1 VSFRCPTC
9 RDPLA
14 QETEHL
20 VCRRCERHYPL
31 VRGIPDFRTES
42 GYWCNVSRQVLRELV
57 DDARTSGDWRA
68 AANRHVPDYVEHFT
82 SRGRADFRFLLPLDR
97 TSVVLDA
104 GAMWGGI
111 TVPMAPEAGTVYAV
125 DKTLETIEFLDLRAK
140 QSGLGN
146 VRVCACGLDKLP
158 FQDGFFDI
166 VILSGV
172 LEWVA
177 VDEETVLARD
187 YFQPRHDRRSYGLA
201 PERVQTDV
209 LTELRR
215 VLKATGVL
223 CLAIE
228 NRYGLPYFLGKPDDH
243 VNVRF
248 VPLLPRRLANLVTQ
262 WRLNSPYRTYTHSDR
277 ALRSMLGEAG
287 FDTVKVMGCSPHYIE
302 PDFICNQVRARYY
315 LRKHRHRLGRK
326 YGLMSRLLPASL
338 LSKTIPSFVVLAG
351 GANGT
356 QTEQAKLARVFDDA
370 MAHKAVGPVR
380 ELALVDSRKGDDL
393 PACFEVWTA
402 DGSVPSHFCKVAR
415 DPGAAAIL
423 KDECENMGR
432 FHAACREPFGAVV
445 PPQALVERD
454 DVRMLIYR
462 HLGGK
467 VSTPK
472 ALYRGFLATRR
483 LEHAALRAIEL
494 LCEFQRQTFQRKVR
508 MRDLLTALDGWL
520 ARIGVLDAASAA
532 NVAHL
537 REELERLGDRELPVC
552 AVHGDFNLGN
562 IMVCGKERYLL
573 DFEHYEDTGLPF
585 FDLGNITISTLLM
598 AFDARVFLGQEH
610 HRRAVALFRS
620 WVSAYQKLSGI
631 DTEVLRFLCPL
642 AALEQKAK
650 TYPAHRD
657 PATYPMFPDP
667 VFTKLLAPRES
678 FWQ

>member
-356 QTEQAKLARVFDDA
+356 QTEQAKLARA
-370 MAHKAVGPVR
+370 N
-380 ELALVDSRKGDDL
+380 
-393 PACFEVWTA
+393 W
-402 DGSVPSHFCKVAR
+402 
-415 DPGAAAIL
+415 
-423 KDECENMGR
+423 
-432 FHAACREPFGAVV
+432 
-445 PPQALVERD
+445 
-454 DVRMLIYR
+454 
-462 HLGGK
+462 LGF
-467 VSTPK
+467 SMTPW
-472 ALYRGFLATRR
+472 RTRR
-483 LEHAALRAIEL
+483 SVRFGNSPWSIAARVMT
-494 LCEFQRQTFQRKVR
+494 CRRVSR
-508 MRDLLTALDGWL
+508 SGRPTALSQAIS
-520 ARIGVLDAASAA
+520 ARWRATPVPRRFSKTSARTWA
-532 NVAHL
+532 
-537 REELERLGDRELPVC
+537 GS
-552 AVHGDFNLGN
+552 
-562 IMVCGKERYLL
+562 M
-573 DFEHYEDTGLPF
+573 
-585 FDLGNITISTLLM
+585 
-598 AFDARVFLGQEH
+598 
-610 HRRAVALFRS
+610 
-620 WVSAYQKLSGI
+620 
-631 DTEVLRFLCPL
+631 PL
-642 AALEQKAK
+642 AASPSVPWFLPKPLSNGMTFAC
-650 TYPAHRD
+650 
-657 PATYPMFPDP
+657 
-667 VFTKLLAPRES
+667 
-678 FWQ
+678 